1 MKSFIKSSPFFLH
14 LCLLFVFSVF
24 THSLFAQDEISNTAL
39 DTLPLSESTNSVDE
53 IDPHNFE
60 AQFEYQGSSY
70 KYSVSEKGDDWYSLV
85 IWRKNT
91 LLEGEAKMMEVYST
105 HIMIEDD
112 LNNTNNKNARVRI
125 RYAEKQGYVWK
136 PYEHD
141 FMQVMFVFDTQ
152 KINYAPFSEK
162 MIDRSKHSSIP
173 NEKLVVS
180 FDKENFTLGDA
191 VKISIEFFI
200 MKYPKLFYM

>member
-1 MKSFIKSSPFFLH
+1 MKIPQFFLS
-14 LCLLFVFSVF
+14 LCFVFILS
-24 THSLFAQDEISNTAL
+24 SSLLFAQEAKQDSVL
-39 DTLPLSESTNSVDE
+39 DTLLST
-53 IDPHNFE
+53 IDPYNFE
-60 AQFEYQGSSY
+60 AQFEYQGSNY

-112 LNNTNNKNARVRI
+112 LSNTNNKNARVRI

-141 FMQVMFVFDTQ
+141 FMQVLFLFDTE
-152 KINYAPFSEK
+152 KINYAPFGEK

-180 FDKENFTLGDA
+180 FDKETFTLGDA
-191 VKISIEFFI
+191 VKMSIEFFI

>member
-1 MKSFIKSSPFFLH
+1 MKIIQFILCFCFLATFI
-14 LCLLFVFSVF
+14 CSQN
-24 THSLFAQDEISNTAL
+24 SIFAQDEKSENSL
-39 DTLPLSESTNSVDE
+39 DTLSDSS
-53 IDPHNFE
+53 IDPYNFE
-60 AQFEYQGSSY
+60 AQFDYQGSSY

-105 HIMIEDD
+105 HIMIEDEID
-112 LNNTNNKNARVRI
+112 NTNNKNARVRI

-141 FMQVMFVFDTQ
+141 FMQVIFLFDTQ
-152 KINYAPFSEK
+152 KINYAPFGAK
-162 MIDRSKHSSIP
+162 MIDRSKHSIIP
-173 NEKLVVS
+173 NNKLVVD
-180 FDKENFTLGDA
+180 FDNQSFTLADA
-191 VKISIEFFI
+191 VKTSIEFFI

>member
-1 MKSFIKSSPFFLH
+1 MKVIQF
-14 LCLLFVFSVF
+14 LFVFSLF
-24 THSLFAQDEISNTAL
+24 LFSASSLVAQS
-39 DTLPLSESTNSVDE
+39 DTVAE
-53 IDPHNFE
+53 IDAYNFE

-70 KYSVSEKGDDWYSLV
+70 NYSVSEKGDDWYSLV

-112 LNNTNNKNARVRI
+112 MSNTNNKNARVRI

-141 FMQVMFVFDTQ
+141 FMQVVFLFDTG
-152 KINYAPFSEK
+152 KINYAPFGEK
-162 MIDRSKHSSIP
+162 MIDRSKHSNIDKD
-173 NEKLVVS
+173 KLMVS
-180 FDKENFTLGDA
+180 FDNQTFTLLDA
-191 VKISIEFFI
+191 VKTSIEFFI

>member
-1 MKSFIKSSPFFLH
+1 MKIPQFFLSF
-14 LCLLFVFSVF
+14 CIISAFVLSN
-24 THSLFAQDEISNTAL
+24 TLLFAQEDEQDNTLDALSNSVL
-39 DTLPLSESTNSVDE
+39 TNSSTD
-53 IDPHNFE
+53 IDPYNFE

-112 LNNTNNKNARVRI
+112 LDNANNKNARVRI

-136 PYEHD
+136 PYDHD
-141 FMQVMFVFDTQ
+141 FMQVVFLFDTE
-152 KINYAPFSEK
+152 KINYAPFGEK
-162 MIDRSKHSSIP
+162 MIDRNKHSIIP

-180 FDKENFTLGDA
+180 FDKETFMLGDA
-191 VKISIEFFI
+191 VKTSIEFFI